1 MIERNHSLGL
11 ASAVPTSS
19 VLPHLD
25 FLDNPDVEK
34 LKTIDL
40 WLRFLA
46 LPSTTP
52 LLKMFKVLN
61 SDA

>member
-1 MIERNHSLGL
+1 MIKRNHSLGL

-19 VLPHLD
+19 VLPYLE
-25 FLDNPDVEK
+25 FLENPSVEK
-34 LKTIDL
+34 LKGIDL

-52 LLKMFKVLN
+52 LLKMQNVSN
-61 SDA
+61 